1 MLSSLHVAVASVMSD
16 VAVPEGMELSVGRS
30 FSLHTPTGKGL
41 AVLGLVTEAI
51 PGHHLCQYINRELC
65 M

>member
-1 MLSSLHVAVASVMSD
+1 LRVAVASVMSD
-16 VAVPEGMELSVGRS
+16 DAVPEGLQLSPGRS

-41 AVLGLVTEAI
+41 AVLGLVMEAI
-51 PGHHLCQYINRELC
+51 PGHHLCHYINRELC